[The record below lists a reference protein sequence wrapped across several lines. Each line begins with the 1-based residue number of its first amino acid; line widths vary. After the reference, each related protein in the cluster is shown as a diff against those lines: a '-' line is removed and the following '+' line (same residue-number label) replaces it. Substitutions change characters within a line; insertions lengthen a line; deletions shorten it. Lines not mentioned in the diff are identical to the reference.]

1 VCFFLSVCSSVR
13 RQDKIAQYARACW
26 TPEKKLETPA
36 QLKKYSVDAL
46 VNVAYFVQK
55 IASELDAVLTG

>member
-1 VCFFLSVCSSVR
+1 MSSP
-13 RQDKIAQYARACW
+13 QDKIAQYARACW
-26 TPEKKLETPA
+26 TPDKKGETPA

-55 IASELDAVLTG
+55 IATELDAVLAT